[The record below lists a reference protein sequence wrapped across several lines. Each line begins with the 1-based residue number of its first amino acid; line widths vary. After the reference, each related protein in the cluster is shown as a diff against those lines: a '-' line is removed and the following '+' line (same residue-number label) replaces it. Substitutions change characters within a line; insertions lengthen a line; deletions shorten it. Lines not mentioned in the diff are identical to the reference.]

1 MASSSSSDR
10 PQSDDLIYAFGASP
24 GFDFASP
31 GILFAARVSGLYR
44 SFDAGKTWKL
54 AYDSLGLQESLPTPA
69 VAVFSNSKSKEQFE
83 VFAGVS
89 GGVLHSIDG
98 GENWQIMRFG
108 SPPPVV
114 SALIISPNYVEDG
127 ILLAGTVEDGVFRSA
142 DRGSRWTAW
151 NFGLLDLQVISL
163 AVSPNFTEDET
174 ILVGTDSGVFR
185 STNGG
190 RAWREV
196 HLPVGYDPVLS
207 LGISPHFGADRLVW
221 AGTEANGLLVSSDEG
236 ESWEQVAIDQI
247 RGPVNAILVSPEFI
261 RNPDLLIL
269 QGEKLLIS
277 HDRGQSWGK
286 WRENPILEQGVAAVF
301 APLGFGPQAP
311 VLVGLSNGR
320 TVTVR

>member
-1 MASSSSSDR
+1 MDSSSSSDR
-10 PQSDDLIYAFGASP
+10 SQSDDLIYAFEASP
-24 GFDFASP
+24 GFNFANP

-44 SFDAGKTWKL
+44 SLDAGKTWKL

-69 VAVFSNSKSKEQFE
+69 VAIYSNFESKGQFE

-98 GENWQIMRFG
+98 GKTWQIMRFG

-114 SALIISPNYVEDG
+114 SALVISPNYEEDG

-142 DRGSRWTAW
+142 DRGNRWTAW

-163 AVSPNFTEDET
+163 AISPNFSEDET
-174 ILVGTDSGVFR
+174 ILAGTDSGVFR

-196 HLPVGYDPVLS
+196 NLPVGYDPVLS
-207 LGISPHFGADRLVW
+207 LAFSPNFAQDSLAW
-221 AGTEANGLLVSSDEG
+221 AGTEAKGPLVSSDGG
-236 ESWEQVAIDQI
+236 ENWERIAEAQI
-247 RGPVNAILVSPEFI
+247 NGPVNAILVSPDFA

-269 QGEKLLIS
+269 QGEQLLVS
-277 HDRGQSWGK
+277 RDRGQAWEK
-286 WRENPILEQGVAAVF
+286 WREDPALEPGVSAVL
-301 APLGFGPQAP
+301 APLGFGPKAI
-311 VLVGLSNGR
+311 VLAGLSNGEII
-320 TVTVR
+320 TVR